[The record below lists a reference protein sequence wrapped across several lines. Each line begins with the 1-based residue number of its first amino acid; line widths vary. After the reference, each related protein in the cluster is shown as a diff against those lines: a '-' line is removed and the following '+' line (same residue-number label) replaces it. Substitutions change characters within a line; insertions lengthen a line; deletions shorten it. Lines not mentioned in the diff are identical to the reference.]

1 MYIRQEANQNPFH
14 IFKLKLEE
22 GNQATDW
29 SPAPEDKANQSDY
42 SVLNQ
47 TVKGLQSTVSS
58 NYGNLQSQISQ
69 TAGTIRNEITN
80 KVSGVQSQITQNVNN
95 LNLRINNTSRN
106 LVLNSGNFQNLNGW
120 YTNSNGSLT
129 LGKHDFWKNGTE
141 NVLWINNPSKTNEMT
156 VSSARFYV
164 QPHTTYTISFYA
176 FASTNVI
183 DSDLYFL
190 GRKRIAIKILNILF
204 SL

>member
-42 SVLNQ
+42 SALSQ

-69 TAGTIRNEITN
+69 TAGTIRNEVTDRTN
-80 KVSGVQSQITQNVNN
+80 NLQSQITQNANNINIKVNAVGDLSN
-95 LNLRINNTSRN
+95 ICLNPSFIDGST
-106 LVLNSGNFQNLNGW
+106 QGW
-120 YTNSNGSLT
+120 
-129 LGKHDFWKNGTE
+129 E
-141 NVLWINNPSKTNEMT
+141 NVF
-156 VSSARFYV
+156 SSSGDPGSPTKFYGGE
-164 QPHTTYTISFYA
+164 I
-176 FASTNVI
+176 
-183 DSDLYFL
+183 
-190 GRKRIAIKILNILF
+190 GRAHV
-204 SL
+204 